1 MQGDLCKLWL
11 DILLAP
17 KSLADRPE
25 RVLVAHSSGMRIM
38 KRLRWT
44 ALPVLLALA
53 PASYAQSIGYE
64 ETLRA
69 AVADQ
74 PQVRARELQVDARR
88 QVADAAD
95 ELPDPRLRAGIQN
108 LPISGPAAFQLDRQ
122 LPTQIQVGVEQD
134 IPNLAKRHARAGM
147 ATADIDFATAQL
159 AHARHMARLGAGRAW
174 ISLAYSQQA
183 LNVADDALAQIE
195 RLVPLARSAVAAGS
209 ARPGESLEIRRAV
222 LEVEDMRTRIDA
234 EREAAQ
240 AMLARYIALQ
250 DATATGSIPAP
261 DVDVEQLRATL
272 EYNPEIIL
280 AVAQVRQAEARI
292 DLARSEKRPD
302 FGINVSY
309 GRRDPMFG
317 DVVSVMGSIT
327 LPIFAG
333 RRQNPRIA
341 AAETEASAAQ
351 AIQLDRLRELQAQ
364 FEADLAAWRSA
375 YRQWQRATEELL
387 PLAQSRADLERAS
400 FAANRAELLDVIEA
414 IKALAL
420 LQIEILE
427 REEATVEAATTLRLT
442 YTEFQP

>member
-1 MQGDLCKLWL
+1 MQKIC
-11 DILLAP
+11 
-17 KSLADRPE
+17 
-25 RVLVAHSSGMRIM
+25 
-38 KRLRWT
+38 WT
-44 ALPVLLALA
+44 AFPVLLALA

-64 ETLRA
+64 EALRA
-69 AVADQ
+69 AVSEQ
-74 PQVRARELQVDARR
+74 PQVRARELQLEARR
-88 QVADAAD
+88 SVADAAD

-108 LPISGPAAFQLDRQ
+108 LPVTGPAAFEIDRQ

-134 IPNLAKRHARAGM
+134 IPNLAERHARARM
-147 ATADIDFATAQL
+147 AVADIDLASAQL
-159 AHARHMARLGAGRAW
+159 TRAQLTARLGAGEAW
-174 ISLAYSQQA
+174 ISLAYTQQA
-183 LNVADDALAQIE
+183 LNVIDEALRQIE

-209 ARPGESLEIRRAV
+209 ARPAESLEIRRAL
-222 LEVEDMRTRIDA
+222 LEVEDMRTRLEGDLDA
-234 EREAAQ
+234 AR
-240 AMLARYIALQ
+240 AMLARYAAVQ
-250 DATATGSIPAP
+250 GAVATGAIPAA
-261 DVDVEQLRATL
+261 DVDAERLRATL
-272 EYNPEIIL
+272 ELNPDIIL
-280 AVAQVRQAEARI
+280 AIAQVRQADARI

-302 FGINVSY
+302 YGINVSY

-341 AAETEASAAQ
+341 AAEAEASAAQ

-414 IKALAL
+414 INALAL